1 MKMEKEFINLDLLDT
16 QTAVLPYETFDSPD
30 WDVERMVSQVVDD
43 LHGEVSETAVEA
55 VVLQILPK
63 FENARVKNFVPIFV
77 RREAV
82 QTLKKSL
89 KNKRDGTAL

>member
-1 MKMEKEFINLDLLDT
+1 MKMEKEFTKLDLLDT

>member
-30 WDVERMVSQVVDD
+30 WDVERMVSQVLDD

-55 VVLQILPK
+55 VILQILPK

>member
-1 MKMEKEFINLDLLDT
+1 MEKELTSQDLLDT
-16 QTAVLPYETFDSPD
+16 QTAVLPYETYDTPD
-30 WDVERMVSQVVDD
+30 WDVERMVSQVLDD
-43 LHGEVSETAVEA
+43 LHGQVSETAVEE

-82 QTLKKSL
+82 QELKKSL
-89 KNKRDGTAL
+89 KNKDNSKAQ